1 MISVYFSSECNKY
14 IIKIQGKTVEL
25 NNNEMDD
32 LIKKI
37 EDIRKQTPEL
47 KF

>member
-1 MISVYFSSECNKY
+1 MISVYFSPECNKY
-14 IIKIQGKTVEL
+14 IIKILGKTLEL